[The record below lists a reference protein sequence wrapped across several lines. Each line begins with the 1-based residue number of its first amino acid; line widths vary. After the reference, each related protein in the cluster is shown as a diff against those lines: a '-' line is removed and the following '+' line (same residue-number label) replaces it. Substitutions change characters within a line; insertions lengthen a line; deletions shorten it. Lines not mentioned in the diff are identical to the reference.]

1 MMPTAASLRA
11 TRNAADIPG
20 HAVAKRAGI
29 PRSRLC
35 DVELGHV
42 AATQEELE
50 RIAAAIGTIKSEKE
64 KIAQLAIENGL
75 QLAGMRL

>member
-1 MMPTAASLRA
+1 MQTAATLRA

-29 PRSRLC
+29 SRSRLC

-42 AATQEELE
+42 AATDQELKS
-50 RIAAAIGTIKSEKE
+50 IAAAIGQS
-64 KIAQLAIENGL
+64 
-75 QLAGMRL
+75 RLL

>member
-1 MMPTAASLRA
+1 MPTAAILRA

-20 HAVAKRAGI
+20 HAVARRAGI

-42 AATQEELE
+42 VASQEELE
-50 RIAAAIGTIKSEKE
+50 RITAAIDSIQSEK
-64 KIAQLAIENGL
+64 KKLAELAMENGL
-75 QLAGMRL
+75 ELAGVRF